1 MDPQWSHL
9 EIRQLTGFLRYAM
22 RYGLFLGMGLLLGLA
37 AKNSQTFP
45 DEMQTY
51 FRQSVWQVQ
60 HELSN
65 GSAFFVTRHLLVTN
79 KHVVTNPYI
88 DIPGEITIHNH
99 NRTLSFPVK
108 VLRLSEEYDLA
119 LLYCDCGGYQAMTLP
134 FGSYPKQGGE
144 MYGAGYGLATHLS
157 FGFGHSQGSAGYY
170 KKSHYFSSVP
180 TIMGD
185 SGSPI
190 LSKHMRVVG
199 VRTAVQM
206 STAET
211 AIGSISI
218 AESFHAVI
226 IGPRAIVDFLMG
238 RDQEVPH

>member
-60 HELSN
+60 HELGS
-65 GSAFFVTRHLLVTN
+65 GSAFFIAKDLLLTN
-79 KHVVTNPYI
+79 KHVIENPYVEI
-88 DIPGEITIHNH
+88 DGGFMIYNH
-99 NRTLSFPVK
+99 SMSLSYPVK
-108 VLRLSEEYDLA
+108 ILLVSDSVDLA
-119 LLYCDCGGYQAMTLP
+119 LLYCDCGGYLPMTLP
-134 FGSYPKQGGE
+134 FGPYPKQGEE
-144 MYGAGYGLATHLS
+144 MYGAGYGLGTHLS
-157 FGFGHSQGSAGYY
+157 FGFGHSQGVGANYMGARYY
-170 KKSHYFSSVP
+170 SSVP

-190 LSKHMRVVG
+190 LNKNMEVVG
-199 VRTAVQM
+199 IRTAV
-206 STAET
+206 ET
-211 AIGSISI
+211 APTQTRVGSI
-218 AESFHAVI
+218 ALPESFHAVV
-226 IGPRAIVDFLMG
+226 IGPRVIIDFLTG
-238 RDQEVPH
+238 NDREVPH